1 MTPHYMPRHP
11 AGTIGAGL
19 SRFWAV
25 SGPGGGRTQPR
36 PIAVLQPF
44 SGARAPLHGQPNM
57 CATEG
62 APGVPSSMVV
72 EYIHSVSAVPSILV
86 LTVSEPGHNLGAHGG
101 KYRSTRLVEQQ
112 SNQSNINTDDNTGA
126 KFSMSENYNTTKFST
141 NSSTADIQKPKDHH
155 VADAPSKA
163 TLYKATRQS
172 FHGRD
177 ATSQAQA
184 CHGCHDSGSHE

>member
-1 MTPHYMPRHP
+1 
-11 AGTIGAGL
+11 
-19 SRFWAV
+19 
-25 SGPGGGRTQPR
+25 
-36 PIAVLQPF
+36 
-44 SGARAPLHGQPNM
+44 
-57 CATEG
+57 
-62 APGVPSSMVV
+62 MVV
-72 EYIHSVSAVPSILV
+72 EYIHSVSAVPSRLV

-177 ATSQAQA
+177 ATSPAQA
-184 CHGCHDSGSHE
+184 CHGCHDSGSMNPSRVIRNTSLILKVKRKKLSTQIGHLEKRLSNGWR

>member
-1 MTPHYMPRHP
+1 MPHPPDSLFGKKKDCAKILQEAWRLSQTNSDAIEIEVPPSRH
-11 AGTIGAGL
+11 AA
-19 SRFWAV
+19 
-25 SGPGGGRTQPR
+25 
-36 PIAVLQPF
+36 
-44 SGARAPLHGQPNM
+44 N
-57 CATEG
+57 
-62 APGVPSSMVV
+62 
-72 EYIHSVSAVPSILV
+72 
-86 LTVSEPGHNLGAHGG
+86 
-101 KYRSTRLVEQQ
+101 LVEQQ